1 MNTLKQSLCRLMRSS
16 LRSLLRAMLVVGLLL
31 SVLSPAVKAQV
42 VRQPASAPV
51 VAGPA
56 AAPETS
62 PEQQLSQAVQQWVA
76 GQRSVRPEQVQ
87 LTPLDARLRVQGCA
101 RPLAMDLPMASA
113 DTVRVRCSEPAWQ
126 LFVRV
131 QGIQPLEG
139 GAAAPPAQAAMD
151 REIRR
156 TVVVAA
162 KALVRGTTV
171 QADEVRLQE
180 TVLPPSAAGYF
191 DQLAETMHSE
201 VLRDIPAGSPV
212 RRSDLRPLVL
222 VKRGQLIQLQI
233 GKNTGFV
240 VSARVEAMQDG
251 RLGEQIKLKSNESG
265 RVLSGIVRGPGMV
278 EGN

>member
-1 MNTLKQSLCRLMRSS
+1 MNPLKQSLCRLMRSS
-16 LRSLLRAMLVVGLLL
+16 LRSLLRALLVVGVWL
-31 SVLSPAVKAQV
+31 SVLSPVVKAQV
-42 VRQPASAPV
+42 ARQPASPPV
-51 VAGPA
+51 AAGPA
-56 AAPETS
+56 AAPEAS

-87 LTPLDARLRVQGCA
+87 LMPLDARLRVQACA
-101 RPLAMDLPMASA
+101 RPLLMDLPMASNE
-113 DTVRVRCSEPAWQ
+113 TVRVRCPEPAWQ
-126 LFVRV
+126 LFMRV
-131 QGIQPLEG
+131 QAIQPLG
-139 GAAAPPAQAAMD
+139 DAPASPPAQAAMD
-151 REIRR
+151 REVRR
-156 TVVVAA
+156 TVAVAA
-162 KALVRGTTV
+162 KSLVRGMTV
-171 QADEVRLQE
+171 QADDVRLQE

-191 DQLAETMHSE
+191 DQLAEAMHSE

-233 GKNTGFV
+233 GKSPGFV

-251 RLGEQIKLKSNESG
+251 RLGEQIKLKNNESG